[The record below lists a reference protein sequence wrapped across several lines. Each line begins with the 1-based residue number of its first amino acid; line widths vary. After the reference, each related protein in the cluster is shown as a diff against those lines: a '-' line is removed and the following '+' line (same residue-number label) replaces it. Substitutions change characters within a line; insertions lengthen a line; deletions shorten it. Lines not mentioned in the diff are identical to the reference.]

1 MQTQPSGPEKPV
13 SEVWRPELTRLP
25 SRTFRL
31 RLTRWFL
38 RGLARLLVFLWTKP
52 KVYGLENYPRKGP
65 ALLVMN
71 HLGDPDGAL
80 LLVYLKPIPDFL
92 GKIEL
97 IDTPVLGPLMDAMGT
112 IWVHRGQ
119 PDRKALQV
127 ALQALKQGYIVGI
140 APEGRE
146 SLTGALEEGT
156 DGAAFLA
163 IKSGAP
169 IVPVTVTGTENKRL
183 FGNMKRLRRT
193 AVTLTVGEP
202 FHLPAGI
209 PRFEGTRRIMEAL
222 ARQLPPEY
230 RGVYGYVAVI
240 K

>member
-1 MQTQPSGPEKPV
+1 MQKQPSTSMKPV

-25 SRTFRL
+25 LCTFRL

-38 RGLARLLVFLWTKP
+38 RGLARFLVLLWTKP

-80 LLVYLKPIPDFL
+80 LLAYLSPMPDFL

-97 IDTPVLGPLMDAMGT
+97 YVIPVLGPLMDAMGT

-127 ALQALKQGYIVGI
+127 ALEALDQGYIVGI

-163 IKSGAP
+163 IKSGVP
-169 IVPVTVTGTENKRL
+169 IVPVTVTGTENQRL
-183 FGNMKRLRRT
+183 FGNMKRLHRT
-193 AVTLTVGEP
+193 AVTLTVGKV

-209 PRFEGTRRIMEAL
+209 PRSEGTRLIMEAL

-230 RGVYGYVAVI
+230 RGIYGYVAAV